1 MRALLIVNP
10 RATTT
15 TKPVLDAIVGT
26 LTART
31 EIEVVETRYRG
42 DARDIATRAA
52 AEGWDALLV
61 LSGDGTINEVVNG
74 LMDKASIRAGHWP
87 PETAGGAE
95 AAGDAGNIE
104 AAALATDLPAV
115 GALPGGNA
123 NVFTRD
129 LGTPADPMAAAEL
142 MAARL
147 AAGTTRTIGLGLAG
161 DRYFTFNAGLGWD
174 AEVVR
179 GVEDQRAQGRSAS
192 SGLYMRTALRHYYRD
207 TDRGHPGLAV
217 TAADGTRIDPV
228 GLALISNTTP
238 WTYAGQRPVCPT
250 PAAAFEKGLDAFLL
264 RRLRTVST
272 MNALRQ
278 MLRRTGQPLTGKHVV
293 NLHDQAEIT
302 VRSAKPVPLQVD
314 GDYVGDAESVT
325 FRSVPDALRV
335 IA

>member
-1 MRALLIVNP
+1 MRVRALLIVNP
-10 RATTT
+10 QATTT

-26 LTART
+26 LAART
-31 EIEVVETRYRG
+31 EVEVVETRHRG
-42 DARDIATRAA
+42 DARDIAARAA
-52 AEGWDALLV
+52 AEGWGALLV

-74 LMDKASIRAGHWP
+74 LMDKASIRSGHSP
-87 PETAGGAE
+87 AE
-95 AAGDAGNIE
+95 ASETAGDAGPRPP
-104 AAALATDLPAV
+104 ATELPAI

-129 LGTPADPMAAAEL
+129 LGTPADPTAAAEL

-179 GVEDQRAQGRSAS
+179 GVEEQRAQGRPAS
-192 SGLYMRTALRHYYRD
+192 SSLYMRTALRHYYRD
-207 TDRGHPGLAV
+207 TDRRHPGLAV

-238 WTYAGQRPVCPT
+238 WTYAGPRPVSPT
-250 PAAAFEKGLDAFLL
+250 PAAAFETGLDAFLL
-264 RRLRTVST
+264 RRLRTIST
-272 MNALRQ
+272 MNGLRQ
-278 MLRRTGQPLTGKHVV
+278 MLRRTGQPLTGKYVV

-302 VRSAKPVPLQVD
+302 VRSRKPVALQVD